1 MYIAR
6 ERERL
11 YSVRET
17 ECVEREREGEGVK
30 HARILHTEREQEGE
44 RERRERGPPRSTGS
58 GGSAFGRCDCAT
70 APRYTKI
77 K

>member
-44 RERRERGPPRSTGS
+44 TRSTRSAAG
-58 GGSAFGRCDCAT
+58 GITGSAIGRCECVT
-70 APRYTKI
+70 APRYTK
-77 K
+77 